1 MPIFS
6 SAEVNHMRLHVLS
19 TRQFKTTSI
28 AMYIGIPLSQAT
40 VTSTALNVHVW
51 RRGNSH
57 FPETKRFLER
67 LDDLYGAGFGYDLIK
82 RGDNQIIVLRMD
94 VVDDVYVGGT
104 KTPLLHEVLQ
114 FLAATVFS
122 PALENGVF
130 RSSYVTSEKETL
142 RKRIERIINNKI
154 QYAAERC
161 IAEMCKDEPYRLSPL
176 GRVEDLDRIDAAGLY
191 DAYRKLLMNA
201 SIDLYIAG
209 NTTLQDVLPTV
220 EKLFQNDRRET
231 IGYRSVPVQTRDVQ
245 EREVV
250 EQLDVNQGKLN
261 IGLRANVVYGDDDY
275 PAALVY
281 NGILGAFPHSKLFI
295 NVREKESLAYYASSR
310 YDGHKGI
317 IMIQTGIEIAN
328 KEKAERIIRRQL
340 EDIRQGN
347 ITDDELAKTKAMIV
361 NNLHEMDDSAYDLIG
376 YHFNAVLSNRMRTK
390 QELID
395 AVQQVDKSKVVEIAR
410 QVQLDT
416 IYFLRDSVREVPAE
430 A

>member
-1 MPIFS
+1 
-6 SAEVNHMRLHVLS
+6 
-19 TRQFKTTSI
+19 
-28 AMYIGIPLSQAT
+28 
-40 VTSTALNVHVW
+40 
-51 RRGNSH
+51 
-57 FPETKRFLER
+57 
-67 LDDLYGAGFGYDLIK
+67 
-82 RGDNQIIVLRMD
+82 
-94 VVDDVYVGGT
+94 
-104 KTPLLHEVLQ
+104 
-114 FLAATVFS
+114 
-122 PALENGVF
+122 
-130 RSSYVTSEKETL
+130 
-142 RKRIERIINNKI
+142 
-154 QYAAERC
+154 
-161 IAEMCKDEPYRLSPL
+161 
-176 GRVEDLDRIDAAGLY
+176 
-191 DAYRKLLMNA
+191 
-201 SIDLYIAG
+201 
-209 NTTLQDVLPTV
+209 
-220 EKLFQNDRRET
+220 
-231 IGYRSVPVQTRDVQ
+231 VQ